1 MRILKIVPGSE
12 GSFPGGNYLRDEALV
27 AELRWA
33 GHDVILLPLC
43 LPIAGATAES
53 LATVP
58 LFYGAARIYL
68 EHRFAFIRR
77 SPGWFK
83 RLLDHPRMLRHAA
96 RRIDRTASDKI
107 AGLMLSLLRGENGA
121 QTRELDALVD
131 WIKKQTRPDVIHV
144 SNALFLGLARRL
156 RTTHRVPVVFSMQ
169 DEDRWINSLPGS
181 YPKRIWSEMRARAP
195 DIATFI
201 AVSHFAAAKIPG
213 RLGISPKIIRVVHP
227 GLDLATCPQTAPPAP
242 PVWGVV
248 CDGYDKGH
256 LELIFR
262 TLMDVRARPGCEHLR
277 LHLTIDSTSPA
288 AKSNYQHLH
297 RRIALSRELH
307 EVVQVFPPLT
317 RQADKLAFLGS
328 LTVLTTL
335 NAEESAFDGLL
346 IEAMACG
353 VVLLLPD
360 RGANPEILAMAEG
373 GVLYDSSRADA
384 LAEPLAGL
392 VASPS
397 HHSILAYR
405 GRHGVEHGFG
415 LDRMAHETI
424 EAYKAAIASQTPL
437 EPYRKLRVID
447 V

>member
-33 GHDVILLPLC
+33 GHDVVLLPLC

-83 RLLDHPRMLRHAA
+83 GLLDHPRMLRRAA
-96 RRIDRTASDKI
+96 RRIDRTASDRI
-107 AGLMLSLLRGENGA
+107 AGLVLSLLRGENGGQA
-121 QTRELDALVD
+121 RELDALAE
-131 WIKKQTRPDVIHV
+131 WIKNQTRPDVIHV

-156 RTTHRVPVVFSMQ
+156 RAVHRIPVVFSMQ
-169 DEDRWINSLPGS
+169 DEDIWINSLPGS
-181 YPKRIWSEMRARAP
+181 WPKRIWSEMRARAP
-195 DIATFI
+195 DVATFI
-201 AVSHFAAAKIPG
+201 AVSHFAATKIPG
-213 RLGISPKIIRVVHP
+213 RLGVSPKIIRVVHP
-227 GLDLATCPQTAPPAP
+227 GLDLTAYPKVAPPAP

-248 CDGYDKGH
+248 CDGRDKNR
-256 LELIFR
+256 LDLFLR
-262 TLMDVRARPGCEHLR
+262 TLIAVRSRPGCETLK
-277 LHLTIDSTSPA
+277 LHLALEPA
-288 AKSNYQHLH
+288 SSNARLIQALQ
-297 RRIALSRELH
+297 RRISRIRELQG
-307 EVVQVFPPLT
+307 VVRIFPSISRPAEKQVFL
-317 RQADKLAFLGS
+317 RS
-328 LTVLTTL
+328 LTVLTTH
-335 NAEESAFDGLL
+335 NTAEPAFDGLL

-360 RGANPEILAMAEG
+360 RGGNPEILAMAEG
-373 GVLYDSSRADA
+373 GILYDSARADA
-384 LAEPLAGL
+384 LVEPLAEL
-392 VASPS
+392 ITNQSR
-397 HHSILAYR
+397 HSILAHR

-415 LDRMAHETI
+415 LDRMARETV